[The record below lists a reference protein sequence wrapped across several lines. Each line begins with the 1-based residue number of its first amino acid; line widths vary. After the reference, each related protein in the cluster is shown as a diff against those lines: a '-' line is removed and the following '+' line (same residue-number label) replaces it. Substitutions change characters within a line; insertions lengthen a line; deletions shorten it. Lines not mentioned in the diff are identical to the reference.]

1 MFVFVLVHIG
11 PCNGFSALNFLQ
23 HNTTFAGQGSL
34 VIVELTNPQ
43 LLSVSCACMTPL
55 TQYVNTV
62 LLLLL
67 PVAPEDSSPLGQ

>member
-1 MFVFVLVHIG
+1 M
-11 PCNGFSALNFLQ
+11 SFLY
-23 HNTTFAGQGSL
+23 NTTFADQGTL

-43 LLSVSCACMTPL
+43 LLSISCACMKAL

-67 PVAPEDSSPLGQ
+67 PAVPEDSSPLGQ